1 MIIQSPVLPTFLS
14 KTKRLPP
21 LSIKRQKASL
31 NQVIFKNIHSNNLI
45 YNTCWEDPCCDRVG
59 TYGSVYLGI
68 VK

>member
-45 YNTCWEDPCCDRVG
+45 YNTCWEDP
-59 TYGSVYLGI
+59 S
-68 VK
+68 